1 MSSTDNPSAET
12 PQPDPAVVESSRVDR
27 LAQSKRDRRP
37 RVVAALVIAG
47 ILAAL
52 LAWGGWTG
60 YRWATTRPPQRVV
73 VIGESQLEDG
83 TTVAG
88 LVASATRS
96 EDGLAVTGLDTGA
109 RKPIPGTSYD
119 RLRDALPMGGPDAVV
134 AASVSGDERTAWIL
148 LDQEAWAQAIDAAGG
163 VKISIP
169 ASTTVFTGEKLY
181 RFEAGERTLT
191 GAEAAALVMGA
202 DEIEASA
209 GAAGEIRKTVAVAV
223 ADALSDPATA
233 RTLLGERGVE
243 LSTTKARIEAFFS
256 QQ

>member
-1 MSSTDNPSAET
+1 MASTDNPSSET
-12 PQPDPAVVESSRVDR
+12 PQSEVVVAESSRVDR

-37 RVVAALVIAG
+37 RVLAALAIAG
-47 ILAAL
+47 IFAAL
-52 LAWGGWTG
+52 LAWGGWTA
-60 YRWATTRPPQRVV
+60 YQWAITRPPQRVV

-88 LVASATRS
+88 LVATASRS
-96 EDGLAVTGLDTGA
+96 DGGLTVTGLDTGA

-119 RLRDALPMGGPDAVV
+119 RLRDALPMGGADAVV
-134 AASVSGDERTAWIL
+134 AAAAPGEERTAWIL
-148 LDQEAWAQAIDAAGG
+148 LDQETWAQAVDAAGG
-163 VKISIP
+163 VKVSIP
-169 ASTTVFTGEKLY
+169 ASTTVFTGDKLF
-181 RFEAGERTLT
+181 RFASGEQTLT
-191 GAEAAALVMGA
+191 GAQAVALVMGA

-223 ADALSDPATA
+223 ADALRDPATA

-256 QQ
+256 Q